1 MGRSLEANSRVA
13 LWEIVKISK
22 ACDRCLLSRNI
33 EGLRMSH
40 IYSLRT
46 QGYVIRVF
54 NKGGAMRFQKLESTK
69 VTISFTAPD
78 GARAIQR

>member
-46 QGYVIRVF
+46 QGYVIPVF
-54 NKGGAMRFQKLESTK
+54 NKGGARRFQKLESTK
-69 VTISFTAPD
+69 VTISFTAPY

>member
-54 NKGGAMRFQKLESTK
+54 NKGGSKEVPEIREYK
-69 VTISFTAPD
+69 
-78 GARAIQR
+78 GYN

>member
-54 NKGGAMRFQKLESTK
+54 NEGGARRFQKLESTK
-69 VTISFTAPD
+69 VTISFTAPY

>member
-54 NKGGAMRFQKLESTK
+54 NKGGARRFQKLESTK
-69 VTISFTAPD
+69 VTISFTAPY
-78 GARAIQR
+78 GARAIQG